1 MKNYNILLFILLA
14 LISSPSPANQDLYKK
29 GRKAAM
35 DNNHIDCVKY
45 LYAFRTIYAV
55 RLETEDP
62 DLLVKIDSQIKKSES
77 ILRTHFLSTTSGTTR
92 DYQGT
97 TRIIA
102 SGRQKN
108 PYHAMKNISPSITP
122 IKNPNRV
129 IIFDSDNE
137 IEPLLIHLPENS
149 AILANQNSNQGLADF
164 SYSKNQLLMRSKTI
178 CMNFNSLNYQIC
190 QKNHRSNNLA
200 VMG

>member
-1 MKNYNILLFILLA
+1 MKNYNILLFILFS

-29 GRKAAM
+29 GRKAALE
-35 DNNHIDCVKY
+35 NNHIDCVKY

-77 ILRTHFLSTTSGTTR
+77 ILRTYFLSTTSGTAR
-92 DYQGT
+92 GYQGS

-108 PYHAMKNISPSITP
+108 PYHSMKNISPSITP

-149 AILANQNSNQGLADF
+149 DIVADQNTSKGLADF
-164 SYSKNQLLMRSKTI
+164 
-178 CMNFNSLNYQIC
+178 NYNTTADTF
-190 QKNHRSNNLA
+190 KNNLHELQQFELSDLPEKSPIE
-200 VMG
+200 